1 MPAVQGILGKSGI
14 VEEKDYRE
22 SQVLAALKNIPG
34 TPWLMVA
41 KVDQDEVYA
50 ALRVRIWITGLLFI
64 ALFSITALALGLQW
78 RRHDNRWLRR
88 QLEAEREIHRQRKIA
103 EEEIRKLNAELEQ
116 RVRERTADLKTS
128 NEELESFTYSVAHDL
143 RAPLRGIDGWSL
155 ALQED
160 YGHLLDENGR
170 RYMERVRSESQRM
183 GRLIDDLLQLSRI
196 AQAEVI
202 LTPVNLTA
210 MANAIALRLKEA
222 NPERQAEFLISPA
235 LTARGDAHLL
245 EVALYNLIENAWK
258 FTGKRS
264 EARIEVGRIQ
274 ENGQA
279 IFFVR
284 DNGAGFDMA
293 YSGRLFGAF
302 QRLHKSSEYPG
313 TGVGLATVQRIIRRH
328 SGRVW
333 AEAQQDQGATFY
345 FTFQETQ

>member
-1 MPAVQGILGKSGI
+1 
-14 VEEKDYRE
+14 
-22 SQVLAALKNIPG
+22 
-34 TPWLMVA
+34 
-41 KVDQDEVYA
+41 
-50 ALRVRIWITGLLFI
+50 
-64 ALFSITALALGLQW
+64 
-78 RRHDNRWLRR
+78 
-88 QLEAEREIHRQRKIA
+88 
-103 EEEIRKLNAELEQ
+103 
-116 RVRERTADLKTS
+116 
-128 NEELESFTYSVAHDL
+128 
-143 RAPLRGIDGWSL
+143 
-155 ALQED
+155 
-160 YGHLLDENGR
+160 
-170 RYMERVRSESQRM
+170 MERVRSESQRM

>member
-1 MPAVQGILGKSGI
+1 
-14 VEEKDYRE
+14 
-22 SQVLAALKNIPG
+22 
-34 TPWLMVA
+34 
-41 KVDQDEVYA
+41 
-50 ALRVRIWITGLLFI
+50 
-64 ALFSITALALGLQW
+64 
-78 RRHDNRWLRR
+78 
-88 QLEAEREIHRQRKIA
+88 
-103 EEEIRKLNAELEQ
+103 LEQ

-143 RAPLRGIDGWSL
+143 RAPLRGIDGGSL